1 MQYPFPIAIPCH
13 LAIRSDGAL
22 GGYQGSLK
30 MKRTL
35 LAMEGVAFRDAGHVA
50 TRRFFYE
57 DITPLSKPGVRQYAA
72 MCNRR
77 R

>member
-1 MQYPFPIAIPCH
+1 
-13 LAIRSDGAL
+13 
-22 GGYQGSLK
+22 
-30 MKRTL
+30 
-35 LAMEGVAFRDAGHVA
+35 MEGVAFRDAGHVA

-57 DITPLSKPGVRQYAA
+57 DIAPLSKPGVRQYAA